1 LYLSA
6 DPALDLGPR
15 YIALAIQGNLVPAAR
30 LFADLDP
37 DTSTPADRALADHFH
52 DRFIARTEP
61 TRPDSGEPLVD
72 DVVAAYRSYWIDVMT
87 GGNTEPEALAGLET
101 VLRNTDLGSRNESR
115 AESDLFDRLDQQLE
129 ALGFHVLEERAPPY
143 RDLLIWRSEKSV
155 KYRVQLTDRAHHV
168 PVVFMDDFVSMGWKH
183 YASLGLASTTG
194 WVEDGKLYCV
204 GWAYDRTSENF
215 RVSYLKHEARHLADL
230 ERYPELDS
238 TELEY
243 RAKLTELAF
252 AFNSLVRLLR
262 DFTVKSAQNPESP
275 HALANFRVTRDI
287 YAELHER
294 PFPEDGDP
302 WEYVSTERVNRAA
315 RTLLE
320 RHTRTLGGS
329 SGS

>member
-1 LYLSA
+1 MYLSA

-15 YIALAIQGNLVPAAR
+15 YIALAIQGDLVPAAR

-37 DTSTPADRALADHFH
+37 DTSTPADRALADHFR

-72 DVVAAYRSYWIDVMT
+72 DVVAAYRNYWIDVMT
-87 GGNTEPEALAGLET
+87 GSKPEREAAVDLESTLESANPGNDPHSRTGSAIFDQL
-101 VLRNTDLGSRNESR
+101 DL
-115 AESDLFDRLDQQLE
+115 QLE
-129 ALGFHVLEERAPPY
+129 ALGLHVLEEHAPPY
-143 RDLLIWRSEKSV
+143 RDLLIWRSEKMV
-155 KYRVQLTDRAHHV
+155 NYRVQLTDRAHHV
-168 PVVFMDDFVSMGWKH
+168 PVVFMDDFISMGWKH

-262 DFTVKSAQNPESP
+262 DFTVKSAQNPDSP

-315 RTLLE
+315 RSLLD
-320 RHTRTLGGS
+320 RHTRALGAGA
-329 SGS
+329 GG

>member
-1 LYLSA
+1 MYLSA

-15 YIALAIQGNLVPAAR
+15 YIALAIQGDLVPAAR
-30 LFADLDP
+30 LFAELDP

-52 DRFIARTEP
+52 DRFTARTEP
-61 TRPDSGEPLVD
+61 TRPDSGEPLVNE
-72 DVVAAYRSYWIDVMT
+72 VVAAYRNYWIDVMT
-87 GGNTEPEALAGLET
+87 GSKSEAEAEAVLESVLGNS
-101 VLRNTDLGSRNESR
+101 DLGERNSSRVG
-115 AESDLFDRLDQQLE
+115 ADLSDRLERDLE
-129 ALGFHVLEERAPPY
+129 ALDLHVLEERAPPY
-143 RDLLIWRSEKSV
+143 RDLLIWRSEKIV
-155 KYRVQLTDRAHHV
+155 TYRVQLTDRAHRV
-168 PVVFMDDFVSMGWKH
+168 PVVFMDDFISMGWKH

-215 RVSYLKHEARHLADL
+215 RVSYLKHEGRHLADL

-287 YAELHER
+287 YSELHER

-315 RTLLE
+315 RSLLD
-320 RHTRTLGGS
+320 RHTRALGAGA
-329 SGS
+329 GG